1 LARAGGFRADAYPY
15 GAVLERP
22 QLRKLEAANRAELI
36 RHVQAEGVSLKL
48 VPETDEDQKMAKQ
61 AALMQWQSALDKLQG
76 TPPSGRL
83 VIHISS
89 DLKRWAN
96 TSADMEVRAGDMLVV
111 PKTPNFVL
119 VNGAVY
125 NPTALAFRPGKS
137 AGWYL
142 SQAGGA
148 TNAANKKAIFLI
160 RADGSVVGGSG
171 GVWSGGVLSAGV
183 RPGDMLVVPERAYSG
198 TTRWKS
204 TLQVAQLVSAAG
216 IAIQVAKG
224 L

>member
-1 LARAGGFRADAYPY
+1 
-15 GAVLERP
+15 
-22 QLRKLEAANRAELI
+22 
-36 RHVQAEGVSLKL
+36 
-48 VPETDEDQKMAKQ
+48 M
-61 AALMQWQSALDKLQG
+61 
-76 TPPSGRL
+76 
-83 VIHISS
+83 
-89 DLKRWAN
+89 
-96 TSADMEVRAGDMLVV
+96 RAGDMLVV

-148 TNAANKKAIFLI
+148 TNVANKKAIFSI
-160 RADGSVVGGSG
+160 RADGSVVAGSG

-216 IAIQVAKG
+216 IVIQVAKG